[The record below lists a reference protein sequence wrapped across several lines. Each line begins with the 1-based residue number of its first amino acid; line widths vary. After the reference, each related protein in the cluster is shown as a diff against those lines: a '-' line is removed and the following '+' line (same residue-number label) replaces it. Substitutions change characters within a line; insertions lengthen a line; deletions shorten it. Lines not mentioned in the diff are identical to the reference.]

1 MEKSDK
7 NKEEFLRKKRWS
19 AEKMVK
25 KIEEGKPVWLE
36 LEERSKDIEDIEK
49 QERREE
55 LAKSRY
61 AIEIRR

>member
-7 NKEEFLRKKRWS
+7 NKEEFLRKKGWS

-36 LEERSKDIEDIEK
+36 LEERSKDIEK